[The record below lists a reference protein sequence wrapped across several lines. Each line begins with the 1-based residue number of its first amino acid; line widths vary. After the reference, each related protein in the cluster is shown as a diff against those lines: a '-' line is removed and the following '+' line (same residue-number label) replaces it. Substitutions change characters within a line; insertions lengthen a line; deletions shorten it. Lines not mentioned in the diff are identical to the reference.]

1 MFNQATISFMRSL
14 KEVDAAYY
22 KLLEKVREENPF
34 IDSLEIE
41 YINEMEEDL
50 DVNELWER
58 INDTYIL
65 VHNGYDKVRIQVCY
79 ENS

>member
-34 IDSLEIE
+34 IDSLVIE

-50 DVNELWER
+50 DVDEMWER

-65 VHNGYDKVRIQVCY
+65 VHSGNDKVRIQVNR
-79 ENS
+79 NS